1 MQPAFAAETAFF
13 LAAGGTGRIEFVE
26 GIRPDYAGAQF
37 VHDLENSAISLLDGS
52 AGQAAR

>member
-52 AGQAAR
+52 AEQVAR